1 MPSSTLRRL
10 LGGMTVIGAALLGA
24 CGGGAIRRPAPARA
38 LTPIHCPIPHP

>member
-10 LGGMTVIGAALLGA
+10 LGGMTVISAALLCA
-24 CGGGAIRRPAPARA
+24 CRPAPAPA